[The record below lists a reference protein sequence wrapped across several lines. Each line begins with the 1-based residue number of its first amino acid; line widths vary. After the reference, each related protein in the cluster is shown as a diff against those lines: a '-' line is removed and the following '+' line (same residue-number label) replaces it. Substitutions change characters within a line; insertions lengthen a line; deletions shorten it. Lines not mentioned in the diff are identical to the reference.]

1 VISTV
6 NCSYTS

>member
-6 NCSYTS
+6 C